1 VQSPARKHAQLSAE
15 TPDFLARSRV
25 RDCCASVSSSVAV
38 LRRASERATDERQT
52 SDGQLSRRARH
63 DTTTDSPEKERG
75 TQKKELR
82 TVDHFSRLHFF
93 YIRTTLPFDRK
104 GFKPSIQVFFF
115 LCIFSYIFFS
125 VGIYLFLPLVSFSVK
140 PSYYEIINN

>member
-38 LRRASERATDERQT
+38 LRRASERATDERRT
-52 SDGQLSRRARH
+52 AQLSCPTRH
-63 DTTTDSPEKERG
+63 HTDSPEKERG

-115 LCIFSYIFFS
+115 LCIFCYIFFS